1 MQIIYV
7 LPGPNL
13 LGFLIA
19 VFFCTALHWRTA
31 LPTKYPKSFQLY
43 SGVDQLMFDSFCQFL
58 KLWMDELDLGSS
70 ELSISPRFPPS
81 RIFES

>member
-19 VFFCTALHWRTA
+19 VFFCTALHWQTA

-43 SGVDQLMFDSFCQFL
+43 SGVDQLMLILFANF
-58 KLWMDELDLGSS
+58 
-70 ELSISPRFPPS
+70 
-81 RIFES
+81 